1 MDCAESELLA
11 DRFGDTLIVTRKHN
25 GVLDTE
31 LLELR
36 YRVCGIGLELIVD
49 NDMSEILRAL
59 ADMNNGA
66 RHMAIVP
73 LGARH
78 IHELAVADKI
88 SLAVDNSLKTHA
100 CVLGY
105 LADAALVY
113 MTLMRRDYRLAD
125 RVS

>member
-1 MDCAESELLA
+1 
-11 DRFGDTLIVTRKHN
+11 
-25 GVLDTE
+25 
-31 LLELR
+31 
-36 YRVCGIGLELIVD
+36 
-49 NDMSEILRAL
+49 MSEILRAL

-66 RHMAIVP
+66 CHMALMP
-73 LGARH
+73 LGSRH
-78 IHELAVADKI
+78 VHELTVADKI

-105 LADAALVY
+105 LADAAFVY

>member
-11 DRFGDTLIVTRKHN
+11 DRFGDALIIAREHN
-25 GVLDTE
+25 GVLDAE
-31 LLELR
+31 FFELR
-36 YRVCGIGLELIVD
+36 YRICGIGLYLIVD

-59 ADMNNGA
+59 ADMNNSA
-66 RHMAIVP
+66 CHMALMP
-73 LGARH
+73 LGSRH
-78 IHELAVADKI
+78 VHEFAVADKI
-88 SLAVDNSLKTHA
+88 SLAVDNSLETHA
-100 CVLGY
+100 RVLGY